1 MDQLTMVANP
11 ARSQLHRGKYV
22 SLCPRSRL
30 RIWPRD
36 TGLVVPSRVRLLV
49 IHTRMLNLVLQYVRI
64 VSIKSARGQ
73 LNTEN
78 EYFPVPVR
86 ARELRETASGRLVP
100 RQSAHSPYSQAKSG
114 ATVCYVRSSRIAE
127 CGSTG

>member
-86 ARELRETASGRLVP
+86 ARELGLA
-100 RQSAHSPYSQAKSG
+100 RQLRA
-114 ATVCYVRSSRIAE
+114 VSSRVSLLILH
-127 CGSTG
+127 THRLNLVLQYVM